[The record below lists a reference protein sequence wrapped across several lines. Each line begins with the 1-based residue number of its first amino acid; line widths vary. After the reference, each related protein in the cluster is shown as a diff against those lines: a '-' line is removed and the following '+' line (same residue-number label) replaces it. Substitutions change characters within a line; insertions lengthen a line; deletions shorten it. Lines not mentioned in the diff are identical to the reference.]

1 MANYDFKNLSSFDF
15 ELLTRDILQK
25 KLNVFIESF
34 KSGRDNGIDLRY
46 SKSIEGKKIIIQCK
60 HYINSTFSSLKSS
73 VRNEIEK
80 LKKIQC
86 DEYILV
92 TSMGLTP
99 NNKNELYDILKPYC
113 KSTEDIIGQE
123 DLNNLL
129 NQYPDIEKRN
139 YKLWLTSTN
148 LMEKILHSSIYNQSE
163 IEVDYIKSKSKY
175 YVQNKS
181 FFDAL
186 KILTEFNYCI
196 IAGNPGIGKTTLAE
210 IILLHYL
217 DLDYE
222 IYKITADI
230 EEAYKVYNPNKKQV
244 FYYDDFLGQTIL
256 EDKLNKNEDDKI
268 IKFISAISRS
278 KKGKFILTTREY
290 ILNSA
295 KIYYEKIDRF
305 NFDINKCSIKL
316 DDYTKFDK
324 AKILFNHL
332 YFSKIPQELIKEFII
347 KRRYKNIINHRNYNP
362 RIIEWMTE
370 IQNITDEDNFYSDFM
385 NMLDNPNRIWEH
397 IFSNQLSIASQN
409 LLIIMA
415 TMPNI
420 IIIQELEMSFK
431 KHNDYICN
439 KYKYPSNRSDFNNAL
454 KQLEGNFINII
465 SKNND
470 KLISYSNPSIKDFI
484 ESKIYY
490 NKEIFLECINSM
502 EYFSQI
508 RVLLSRKIDI
518 IDKYLIKKLIE
529 SFRELFNSDTI
540 TICDNDGKKGIEYDK
555 LTNRLIYILNKM
567 KDFNVINNNIIIE
580 LFLIIIREI
589 KFEYIEELIILIKKI
604 NENYIIIPDFRG
616 VIELI
621 SNEVINN
628 LYYIE
633 YLYEWKIIFEVLK
646 NFREYFDRDK
656 ISLIEKSFKNSYKEI
671 VESDIEAIEFTSE
684 LDEYISLTNEIF
696 NYFKI
701 NDGSIDEIFDERFN
715 DLKIQEYEEGKEDY
729 YDYEDYIPEER
740 EDDSVINDMFEILV

>member
-1 MANYDFKNLSSFDF
+1 MANYDFKSLSSFDF
-15 ELLTRDILQK
+15 ELLTRDLLQK

-46 SKSIEGKKIIIQCK
+46 SKPIEGKKIIIQCK
-60 HYINSTFSSLKSS
+60 HYVNSTFSSLKSS
-73 VRNEIEK
+73 VRDEVEK

-86 DEYILV
+86 DGYILV

-129 NQYPDIEKRN
+129 NQYPDIEKQN
-139 YKLWLTSTN
+139 YKLWLTSIN
-148 LMEKILHSSIYNQSE
+148 LMEKILHNSVYNQSE
-163 IEVDYIKSKSKY
+163 IEIDYIKSKSKY

-181 FFDAL
+181 FFEAL

-196 IAGNPGIGKTTLAE
+196 IAGIPGIGKTTLAE
-210 IILLHYL
+210 ILLLHYL
-217 DLDYE
+217 DLGYE
-222 IYKITADI
+222 ICKITADI
-230 EEAYKVYNPNKKQV
+230 EEAYEVYKPHKKQV
-244 FYYDDFLGQTIL
+244 FYYDDFLGQTTL

-278 KKGKFILTTREY
+278 KEGKFILTTREY

-316 DDYTKFDK
+316 EDYTKFDK

-332 YFSKIPQELIKEFII
+332 YFSRIPKEFIKEFII
-347 KRRYKNIINHRNYNP
+347 KIRYKSIINHRNYNP

-370 IQNITDEDNFYSDFM
+370 TQNITNEDSFYKDFM

-397 IFSNQLSIASQN
+397 IFNNQLSIASQN
-409 LLIIMA
+409 LLIVMV

-420 IIIQELEMSFK
+420 IVIQELEMSFK

-439 KYKYPSNRSDFNNAL
+439 KYKYQSNRSDFNNAL

-465 SKNND
+465 SKNDD

-490 NKEIFLECINSM
+490 NREIFLDCINSM
-502 EYFSQI
+502 QYFSQI

-518 IDKYLIKKLIE
+518 IDNYLIKKLIE

-540 TICDNDGKKGIEYDK
+540 TICNNDGKKGREYDK
-555 LTNRLIYILNKM
+555 LPNRLIYILNKM
-567 KDFNVINNNIIIE
+567 KDFSAINNKVIIE
-580 LFLIIIREI
+580 MFLSIIRKI
-589 KFEYIEELIILIKKI
+589 KFEDIEELIVLIKKI
-604 NENYIIIPDFRG
+604 NENYIIIPDFEKVVG
-616 VIELI
+616 VIA
-621 SNEVINN
+621 NEVINN
-628 LYYIE
+628 LHNID
-633 YLYEWKIIFEVLK
+633 YLYEWKIVFEVLK
-646 NFREYFDRDK
+646 NFGEYFDIDK
-656 ISLIEKSFKNSYKEI
+656 ISLITKTFEDSYKEAI
-671 VESDIEAIEFTSE
+671 ESDIEAIEFTSE
-684 LDEYISLTNEIF
+684 LDEYISLTNEIL

-701 NDGSIDEIFDERFN
+701 NDDSIDEIFAERFA
-715 DLKIQEYEEGKEDY
+715 DLKSEEYEEGE
-729 YDYEDYIPEER
+729 YDYEDYIPEESYDD
-740 EDDSVINDMFEILV
+740 EDSVINDMFEVLV